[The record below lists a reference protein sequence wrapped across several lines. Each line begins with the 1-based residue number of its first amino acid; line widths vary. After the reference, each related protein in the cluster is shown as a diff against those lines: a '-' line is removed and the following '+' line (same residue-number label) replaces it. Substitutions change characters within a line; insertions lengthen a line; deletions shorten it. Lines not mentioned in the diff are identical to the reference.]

1 VRIADA
7 SIKRPVFAV
16 MVVGALVVLGIVSIP
31 RLGVDLFPKVEFPMV
46 TVTTVLEGASPETV
60 EREVTQPLEEA
71 INTIDGIKNLRSTSS
86 DGVSQVFVQFELEED
101 VHRKAQDVRDKVASA
116 RGDIPAET
124 EPPVVGRV
132 DPDATPILALLLSGP
147 QSIKTLSELADKK
160 LKPSLERIPGVGS
173 VALVGSRG
181 REVRV
186 WIDPLR
192 LVGYALSVDDV
203 IAALHREH
211 VEMPGGRIEGPRVEY
226 TVKTKGK
233 LASVAAIG
241 EIVVAERNG
250 RAVRLHDLGS
260 VEDGMAEERTIA
272 RMNGERGVG
281 LEIRRQS
288 GENTVAVAEGVR
300 REVERLRSELP
311 AGVRLVESQDT
322 ARFIQ
327 SSVDSVFEDI
337 VAGSILAV
345 LVVLAFLRSG
355 RSTLIISIAI
365 PASLLAAFSLFYFFG
380 FTLNVMTLM
389 ALSLSI
395 GMLVDDAIVVLEN
408 IFRRM
413 EEEGEEPFAAAS
425 NGTREV
431 GLAVMASTL
440 STCAVFVPIAF
451 MGGLVGQFFREFG
464 LVVCCAVMASLLVSL
479 TTTPMLCS
487 RYLRVRRDHGRVYQ
501 SLERAYGALERAYGR
516 SLAWA
521 LRHRPAVLGLLLG
534 AVATGALAARF
545 VPFDFVTSEDRSE
558 FNVFLKLP
566 LGSTIQQ
573 TVALTTRVE
582 AEIRRHPEVRE
593 VFTTIGS
600 GLQKRVNEAN
610 LYVALTHKT
619 KRHERQDEIMGEMRE
634 RIAGLG
640 LPLTEF
646 AVERIEWFNL
656 AGARQAE
663 LMYSL
668 RGPDIERLN
677 FLSQTLMQRLR
688 DEPGFVDVASSYEAG
703 KPEIALDL
711 SRERAA
717 TLGISAAQI
726 GNTIAALLAGLKV
739 GTFEEAGER
748 YDVRVQVLPEYRDD
762 PAKLALLRVR
772 APSGALV
779 PLDNLATARISS
791 GPVQINRENR
801 SRAITVFANLEG
813 RSLGEAAPLVERI
826 AREVGI
832 TGDYHLVPVG
842 ATESMDETVHA
853 IAFAFF
859 LAMTA
864 LYMILASQFNSF
876 VHPFTIMMSAPLS
889 FVGAFA
895 AMALFR
901 FHLDMM
907 GQIGFL
913 MLMGLVMKNG
923 ILLVEYANAE
933 RERGASARDGMLAAG
948 PIRLRPVLMTA
959 ISTIFGMIP
968 MAFAVTD
975 GAEWRS
981 GMGMI
986 AIGGMTSSTLLTLL
1000 VVPVI
1005 YTIVDDAQALVARGA
1020 ARGRSAAARSLRRG
1034 KVGAPAATEP
1044 AAHETPKPSGTAPA

>member
-1 VRIADA
+1 MRIADT
-7 SIKRPVFAV
+7 SIRRPVFAV
-16 MVVGALVVLGIVSIP
+16 MVIGALVLLGAVSIP

-46 TVTTVLEGASPETV
+46 TVTTVLTGAAPDTV
-60 EREVTQPLEEA
+60 ERELSQPLEEA
-71 INTIDGIKNLRSTSS
+71 INTIDGIKTLRSASS
-86 DGVSQVFVQFELEED
+86 DGVSQIFVQFELGQD
-101 VHRKAQDVRDKVASA
+101 VHQKAQDVRDKVAAA
-116 RGDIPAET
+116 RGEIPAEA
-124 EPPVVGRV
+124 EAPVVDRV
-132 DPDATPILALLLSGP
+132 DPDASPILSLLLSGP
-147 QSIKTLSELADKK
+147 QSIRSLSELADKK
-160 LKPSLERIPGVGS
+160 LKPRLERIPGVGS
-173 VALVGSRG
+173 VTLVGERA

-192 LVGYALSVDDV
+192 LVGHGLSVDDV
-203 IAALHREH
+203 VAALRREH
-211 VEMPGGRIEGPRVEY
+211 VEMPGGRIESARAEY

-233 LASVAAIG
+233 LTSVEAIA
-241 EIVVAERNG
+241 ELVVAERGG
-250 RAVRLHDLGS
+250 RPVRLRDVAS

-272 RMNGERGVG
+272 RLNGERGVA

-288 GENTVAVAEGVR
+288 GENTVAVAEGVK
-300 REVERLRSELP
+300 REVEKVRNELP
-311 AGVRLVESQDT
+311 AGTRMFVSQDT
-322 ARFIQ
+322 ARFIE
-327 SSVDSVFEDI
+327 SSVSSVFEDI
-337 VAGSILAV
+337 VGGSILAV

-365 PASLLAAFSLFYFFG
+365 PSSLLAAFSLFYYFG

-408 IFRRM
+408 VFRRQ
-413 EEEGEEPFAAAS
+413 EDLGEEPALAAS

-451 MGGLVGQFFREFG
+451 MGGMVGQFFREFG
-464 LVVCCAVMASLLVSL
+464 LVVCCAVLVSML
-479 TTTPMLCS
+479 VSFTSTPMLCA
-487 RYLRVRRDHGRVYQ
+487 RYLRVRRDHGAVYQ
-501 SLERAYGALERAYGR
+501 ALERGYTALERSYGVA
-516 SLAWA
+516 LGWA
-521 LRHRPAVLGLLLG
+521 LGHRMLVVGLLVAALLG
-534 AVATGALAARF
+534 GVGLTRY

-558 FNVFLKLP
+558 FNVFLKMP

-573 TVALTTRVE
+573 TLAATARVE
-582 AEIRRHPEVRE
+582 DEIRSHPEVRE
-593 VFTTIGS
+593 VFTTIGG

-610 LYVALTHKT
+610 VYVALTHKT
-619 KRHERQDEIMGEMRE
+619 ERHVRQDDVMNDVRE
-634 RIAGLG
+634 RIAALG
-640 LPLTEF
+640 LPFTEL

-656 AGARQAE
+656 AGSRQAE

-668 RGPDIERLN
+668 RGPDIERL
-677 FLSQTLMQRLR
+677 SHYAQRLMDAMR
-688 DEPGFVDVASSYEAG
+688 SAGGFVDVASSYESG

-711 SRERAA
+711 DRERAA

-726 GNTIAALLAGLKV
+726 GSTIATLLAGTKV
-739 GTFEEAGER
+739 ASFEDAGER
-748 YDVRVQVLPEYRDD
+748 YDVRVQVLPEYRND
-762 PAKLALLRVR
+762 PTKLGLIQVR

-779 PLDNLATARISS
+779 PLDNLATARVAS

-801 SRAITVFANLEG
+801 ARSITLLANLDG
-813 RSLGEAAPLVERI
+813 RAMGDAAPEVMRM
-826 AREVGI
+826 ADVVGI
-832 TGDYHLVPVG
+832 RGEYQLVPVG
-842 ATESMDETVHA
+842 ATESMDETVRA
-853 IAFAFF
+853 IVFAFG
-859 LAMTA
+859 LALAA

-876 VHPFTIMMSAPLS
+876 VHPFTIMMTAPLS

-933 RERGASARDGMLAAG
+933 RERGADARQAMLAAG

-959 ISTIFGMIP
+959 VSTIFGMIP
-968 MAFAVTD
+968 MAVAVSD
-975 GAEWRS
+975 GSEWRA

-986 AIGGMTSSTLLTLL
+986 SIGGVTSSTLLTLL
-1000 VVPVI
+1000 VVPVV
-1005 YTIVDDAQALVARGA
+1005 YTLVDDAQAQVAR
-1020 ARGRSAAARSLRRG
+1020 AAAKLRDLAQRR
-1034 KVGAPAATEP
+1034 VA
-1044 AAHETPKPSGTAPA
+1044 SGT